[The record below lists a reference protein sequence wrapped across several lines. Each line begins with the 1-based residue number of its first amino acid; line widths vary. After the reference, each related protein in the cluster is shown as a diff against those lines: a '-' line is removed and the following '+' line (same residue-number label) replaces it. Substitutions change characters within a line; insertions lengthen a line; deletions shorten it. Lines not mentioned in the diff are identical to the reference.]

1 MSPPSAATSRP
12 PQPPAPAPR
21 TALSPE
27 EEARVTYY
35 RAQFRAMGMTDAEI
49 DDPLAPGDP
58 ADVAA
63 HEA

>member
-1 MSPPSAATSRP
+1 M
-12 PQPPAPAPR
+12 
-21 TALSPE
+21 
-27 EEARVTYY
+27 TYY

-63 HEA
+63 HEAWLRGEGPWPFG